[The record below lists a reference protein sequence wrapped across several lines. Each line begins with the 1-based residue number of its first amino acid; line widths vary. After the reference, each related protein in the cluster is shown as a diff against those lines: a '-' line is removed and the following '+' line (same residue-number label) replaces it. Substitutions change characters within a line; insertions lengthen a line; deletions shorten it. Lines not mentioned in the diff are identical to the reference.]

1 MKVRLARFCS
11 SSLRRLH
18 SREAPPAV
26 GPRGLLSAPQ
36 TRPRDRGSVPVLRP
50 DLGFPSGAAGDP
62 SGDTGTSGSG
72 RGLLDAA
79 QRPGPVAGPEKLS
92 PGSPPEP
99 APLST
104 CLQRHSSLSSR
115 RARCPRHGAS
125 HRRQRPACLSALALV
140 PRGRVPGVSLV
151 PGTRVPERRSVCLS
165 VGPATPPPP
174 PLRTS
179 PLEASPLPHG
189 PSRRL
194 RACHRGDSRGSS

>member
-1 MKVRLARFCS
+1 MGTGRGSEGTCLCPLPSQGWPRKGFLDAEGQGTRERVVAFVASGGGVGTLQNSDGFEAQLQESAFPVKVRLARFCS

-26 GPRGLLSAPQ
+26 GPRGLLLAPQ

-62 SGDTGTSGSG
+62 SGDTGTGGSG

-104 CLQRHSSLSSR
+104 CLQRHSH
-115 RARCPRHGAS
+115 P
-125 HRRQRPACLSALALV
+125 
-140 PRGRVPGVSLV
+140 
-151 PGTRVPERRSVCLS
+151 
-165 VGPATPPPP
+165 
-174 PLRTS
+174 
-179 PLEASPLPHG
+179 
-189 PSRRL
+189 
-194 RACHRGDSRGSS
+194 